1 LSLSSAALKRPV
13 TTISATL
20 ALVLLGVVS
29 ISQMPVSLLPDVAL
43 PVLTVRTVYKGA
55 AAQEVSRFIA
65 EPIEEAVSATPGLVG
80 VRSVSRNGEDNTTLQ
95 FAWGTDMAKTVLSVR
110 EHLDNARSQ
119 LPAAAERPTLLT
131 SDPGERP
138 IAVLAL
144 TGPGDLRAIANTA
157 EDVHARRLEQIAG
170 ISSVAVVGAP
180 SDEIRVDI
188 DPDRARAMGITPDEV
203 SQAIISSNVTDQ
215 GGTVRR
221 GQFRFS
227 VRTLTELQGPDQ
239 IRDVP
244 IGPAAGG
251 LKLSDIATVT
261 PASADPRTVVRLDG
275 KPAVGMVVYKDAG
288 SNTVKV
294 TGDMQKTL
302 ALLARDFPDVHVQ
315 VVSAQA
321 QFVRSALSNLW
332 QEIVVGG
339 ILSILIIML
348 FLRDLRMSI
357 AIGVM
362 VPLSVFVSLTLMQLF
377 HVTINILSLGGLALA
392 VGMLV
397 DNAIVVAE
405 ATERGRDALMGDQ
418 DAARVAA
425 DEVSA
430 PLIAGTLTTAL
441 VFGPIVFVQGL
452 SAALF
457 RDLSISVVVTLMA
470 SLVLALTLMPVL
482 TMWGHKRRADGAA
495 HATGIVRAHS
505 RAPLPPDA
513 AIPVAPDAAIPVA
526 PHAAIPVRAHS
537 RAPLPPDAAISVR
550 AHSRAPLL
558 DRIGARMEHTYD
570 VGLRWSLAYPWRVV
584 GIAVLSVAITL
595 VLLMR
600 LPREILPQVDEGTAT
615 AELRLAPGTAIE
627 ETIRQA
633 DRLQAAAA
641 ALGSRGTYARIGV
654 ASDEEVLS
662 GAEVGSSAT
671 ANFVFPVPPHM
682 AATTFAARLRA
693 AVPDLAQGAL
703 AIDLAGQSEFGSLI
717 GREGRTVRVEVSAQQ
732 PNQAE
737 AAATRVRAALAMVP
751 TLADVRAAYEGTE
764 PVIDVGLLR
773 DRIAER
779 GLQIDQVLSSLQG
792 ALGGVS
798 AEDLRETDR
807 RTPILVRYAG
817 AANENL
823 ETALA
828 STVQGIPLRDLV
840 SVQETRAPIEVVRVD
855 QRPVSVVEGV
865 VAKGGTA
872 RASRDVA
879 AAVSALAFPTG
890 VRWQITGADQEQ
902 RETTRQLGLV
912 AILAAALMFLVLA
925 GEFSSFTSPLIVM
938 TTVPIAGAGSILLLW
953 LTGQSLN
960 AVSLIGIVVM
970 IGMADNEAVV
980 KLDAIHRFREQGY
993 GIDESVILGGHKRL
1007 RAITMTTFTA
1017 IAGVIPL
1024 VLNLGTGGALYQPLA
1039 AGVIGGSVTQLGVTF
1054 FLMPAL
1060 YALIERR
1067 KERAAEA
1074 RARRA
1079 ELVTA

>member
-1 LSLSSAALKRPV
+1 MSLSSAALKRPV

-20 ALVLLGVVS
+20 ALVLLGAVS

-55 AAQEVSRFIA
+55 AAEEVSRFIA

-157 EDVHARRLEQIAG
+157 QDVHARRLEQIAG

-188 DPDRARAMGITPDEV
+188 DPDRARAMGITPEEV
-203 SQAIISSNVTDQ
+203 SQAIINSNVTDQ

-275 KPAVGMVVYKDAG
+275 KPAVGLVVYKDAG

-302 ALLARDFPDVHVQ
+302 ALLARDFPDVHVK

-332 QEIVVGG
+332 QEIIVGG
-339 ILSILIIML
+339 ILSILIILL
-348 FLRDLRMSI
+348 FLRDLRMSL

-482 TMWGHKRRADGAA
+482 TMWGHKRRMREREAAAVHVGAND
-495 HATGIVRAHS
+495 HSPESPRATDVVGANDHS
-505 RAPLPPDA
+505 PLH
-513 AIPVAPDAAIPVA
+513 
-526 PHAAIPVRAHS
+526 PHAAIPVGANDH
-537 RAPLPPDAAISVR
+537 
-550 AHSRAPLL
+550 APLL
-558 DRIGARMEHTYD
+558 DRIGARMEHVYD
-570 VGLRWSLAYPWRVV
+570 VGLRWSLQYPWRVV
-584 GIAVLSVAITL
+584 GIAVVSVAVTL

-641 ALGSRGTYARIGV
+641 ALGSKGTYARIGV

-671 ANFVFPVPPHM
+671 AMFVFPVPAHM

-732 PNQAE
+732 PDQAE
-737 AAATRVRAALAMVP
+737 AAATRVRAALAQVP

-773 DRIAER
+773 DRIAQR
-779 GLQIDQVLSSLQG
+779 GLQIDDVLSSLQG

-828 STVQGIPLRDLV
+828 STVQGVPLRDLV

-865 VAKGGTA
+865 VAKGGTS
-872 RASRDVA
+872 RASRDVS
-879 AAVSALAFPTG
+879 AAVSALSFPTG
-890 VRWQITGADQEQ
+890 VRWQVTGADQEQ

-938 TTVPIAGAGSILLLW
+938 TTVPIAGAGSIFLLW
-953 LTGQSLN
+953 ITGQSLN

-980 KLDAIHRFREQGY
+980 KLDAIHRFREQGF
-993 GIDESVILGGHKRL
+993 GIDESVIRGGHKRL

-1074 RARRA
+1074 RTRRA
-1079 ELVTA
+1079 ELATA